1 MTYKI
6 YTCASRT
13 LDESFVNA
21 HKKVIKHFNIEIEY
35 IRDFDFCTQHPQI
48 LNDLINGCDADVVG
62 FMDVDFIPFSKESI
76 IRDAN
81 YVYDNDTFI
90 AIAHPIPGSG
100 YNQLRQDRMPRFDYE
115 QGNNKTVRM
124 YQNVCT
130 PYFLIKKTCYEK
142 LGKPTFVNN
151 HRSDTGGEISYAAH
165 VAGINYRLYYP
176 SCFEKTFSNRDNLR
190 IARLGNYGFYG
201 VGTVYPNVG
210 YHLIQVQD
218 QVESDANKELFIKRC
233 DDVINNRFTTQGF
246 YDCQDVDICKKLGVT
261 DKQIDY

>member
-13 LDESFVNA
+13 LDESLVNA

-35 IRDFDFCTQHPQI
+35 IRDFAFWAQHPQI

-62 FMDVDFIPFSKESI
+62 FMDIDFIPFSKEAI
-76 IRDAN
+76 IRDVN

-90 AIAHPIPGSG
+90 GIAQPIPGSG
-100 YNQLRQDRMPRFDYE
+100 YNQIGECNFPLPEFK

-142 LGKPTFVNN
+142 LGKPTFANT

-176 SCFEKTFSNRDNLR
+176 TCFEKPFVNIDNLA
-190 IARLGNYGFYG
+190 INRLGNYGFYG

-210 YHLIQVQD
+210 YHLVQVK
-218 QVESDANKELFIKRC
+218 SDINTELFIKRC

-246 YDCQDVDICKKLGVT
+246 YDCQDVDICKKLGVS